1 MLSKTISTLLIGV
14 GVVLVSPAVLA
25 ADGCNPGAPAES
37 VAAEMAPWDFLIGHH
52 QVDVRLWQDGTWT
65 DPVATAEWNGW
76 WGLEGHAIIDEWF
89 GPANAEGLRNRG
101 VNVRVWD
108 EDAGRWRM
116 TWQATRGAEA
126 AIYESEV
133 RDDGF
138 MHMWQVSPPEE
149 AETDAWFEIT
159 GDDTWIRVQKTRDET
174 GAWINQ
180 FRLDAMRVPCDPE

>member
-1 MLSKTISTLLIGV
+1 MLKKTLSTLLIGAGIALGGQV
-14 GVVLVSPAVLA
+14 ALA
-25 ADGCNPGAPAES
+25 ADGCHPGAPADG
-37 VAAEMAPWDFLIGHH
+37 VGDEMAAWDFLIGHH
-52 QVDVRLWQDGTWT
+52 VVDVRLWQDGAWS

-76 WGLEGHAIIDEWF
+76 WGLDGYAIVDEWF

-108 EDAGRWRM
+108 EDAQVWRM
-116 TWQATRGAEA
+116 AWQATRNAVA

-149 AETDAWFEIT
+149 QETDAWFEVA
-159 GDDTWIRVQKTRDET
+159 GENTWVRVQRGRDED
-174 GAWINQ
+174 GNWINQ
-180 FRLDAMRVPCDPE
+180 FRLDATRTPCDDM